1 MINLFLHNK
10 IKLAAIVIGCFFVC
24 AGCENDI
31 NVVKNLGVKLK
42 GVDEA
47 KNVVSYMSQ
56 NGKTKA
62 KLTAPLMLLSTDD
75 YGKKVEYPNTL
86 NVLFFTDSAKN
97 LNIQSRLFARYGSFS
112 EKESKIYLRDSVIVY
127 NIKGDTLICK
137 ELTWDQNTQRF
148 YTDKEVF
155 ISQST
160 PTRQRLF
167 GIGFNSDQNLTDT
180 HIGHV
185 QPGSFFV
192 VPDSSTVK

>member
-1 MINLFLHNK
+1 MINPILHTSTR
-10 IKLAAIVIGCFFVC
+10 IAAIAIGCFFVC

-31 NVVKNLGVKLK
+31 NVVKNLGVKVK

-62 KLTAPLMLLSTDD
+62 KLTAPLMLLSTDE
-75 YGKKVEYPNTL
+75 YGKKVEYPKTL

-97 LNIQSRLFARYGSFS
+97 LNIQSRLFARYGRFS
-112 EKESKIYLRDSVIVY
+112 EQESKIFLRDSVIVY

-155 ISQST
+155 ISQTT

-167 GIGFNSDQNLTDT
+167 GIGFNSDQNLSDL

-185 QPGSFFV
+185 QPGSFFI